1 MPTVRRFALYA
12 VLLASAR
19 AGAQPAPPEPGP
31 APAVTAPPARRIA
44 VIVMS
49 GGGVEPETAADLTE
63 VLIAAVAAEP
73 GREVIGKEEF
83 QARLGQDEAQ
93 SRQCIE
99 SPICLANVGTELSVD
114 EIIAGT
120 VGARDG
126 GFTIRLIRQEIATGE
141 VRGRFSRDVQG
152 QAAALPPV
160 LQAAAAEIYRE
171 PERPAE
177 LRVDANVEG
186 AEVFVDDARVGT
198 TPLRLAEVA
207 PGSHRVRV
215 DSVGWRGQT
224 RRVRL
229 RSGGHAELDFTLV
242 EAPEERLASSGSPP
256 STLAVVTTWTSA
268 GLAVASAA
276 LGTVF
281 ALRSQSGFPDDA
293 TQREA
298 SSALDTREDEAL
310 VANIAFA
317 GAGTLAALAL
327 YMLVF
332 QGDAVFG
339 ADAEGAP

>member
-1 MPTVRRFALYA
+1 MPTARRLVLCA
-12 VLLASAR
+12 VLLASTR
-19 AGAQPAPPEPGP
+19 AGAQPVPPEPSP
-31 APAVTAPPARRIA
+31 AVAAPAARRIA

-49 GGGVEPETAADLTE
+49 GGGVEPEMAADLTE
-63 VLIAAVAAEP
+63 VLIAAVAAAP

-83 QARLGQDEAQ
+83 QARLGQDETQ

-126 GFTIRLIRQEIATGE
+126 GFTVRLIRQEIATGE

-160 LQAAAAEIYRE
+160 LQEAAAEIYRE
-171 PERPAE
+171 PERPAQ

-198 TPLRLAEVA
+198 TPLRLAAVA
-207 PGSHRVRV
+207 PGTHRVRV

-224 RRVRL
+224 RQVRL
-229 RSGGHAELDFTLV
+229 RPGGHAELDFTLV
-242 EAPEERLASSGSPP
+242 EAPEERRVAGGSPP
-256 STLAVVTTWTSA
+256 NGVAVVTTWGSV
-268 GLAVASAA
+268 GLAIASAT

-293 TQREA
+293 TQHEA
-298 SSALDTREDEAL
+298 ATALDAREDEAL

-339 ADAEGAP
+339 SDAEAAP